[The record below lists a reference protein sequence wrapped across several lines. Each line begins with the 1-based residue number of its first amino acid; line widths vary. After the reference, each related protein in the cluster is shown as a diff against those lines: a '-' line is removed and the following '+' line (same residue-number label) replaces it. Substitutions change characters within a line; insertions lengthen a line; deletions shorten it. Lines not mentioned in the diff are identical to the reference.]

1 MVLDDAKMRK
11 AYIRPLEPIDLFSA
25 TKREQSSLYFGRERA
40 HGQGAGAT
48 VDAKNKVLYLYYV
61 MRRLRLLHL
70 YHPLHCYII
79 TYPLPQRDFVLLC
92 PGPCST
98 LHLNVLKRNS
108 DLHKDIKGGGD
119 EREFIGPLLSADGC
133 ARAHTHTPALTP
145 CDCESSLRV
154 LPRIVYQIGY

>member
-1 MVLDDAKMRK
+1 MSSHKRK
-11 AYIRPLEPIDLFSA
+11 FATSACFWMMQRCARHIFDLWSPLTSPLQQNENNPLCISA
-25 TKREQSSLYFGRERA
+25 ENGHT
-40 HGQGAGAT
+40 
-48 VDAKNKVLYLYYV
+48 DKVLA
-61 MRRLRLLHL
+61 RLSTPKTR
-70 YHPLHCYII
+70 YSIPLHCYII